1 MLLNCMVVYSGS
13 LLINSKMDLM
23 TKEMLENQT
32 KRKRAK
38 INMDSLFYLSINY
51 GEQYCPNGNVT
62 VRKIVESYVIA
73 G

>member
-1 MLLNCMVVYSGS
+1 MLLNCMVVYSES

-51 GEQYCPNGNVT
+51 
-62 VRKIVESYVIA
+62 
-73 G
+73 